1 MGSEMC
7 IRDSVLA
14 VNSYMRGNHGEVDR
28 ASAGKPACSYSPLS
42 SLPERRSSAKVER
55 LPSSAGMGPACRQRD
70 KQQVGEQKHANPAVI
85 PPPGHTSCL
94 PTRWP
99 VSSTSIVAHHTQLPR
114 HFPDLL
120 PYRSHSRQ
128 AAPNEMGRINTHTH
142 TGVRYPPPTLAEK
155 TRSTSCVIHL
165 HRLGDAA

>member
-1 MGSEMC
+1 MLCVPASRQC
-7 IRDSVLA
+7 VLA

-42 SLPERRSSAKVER
+42 SLTERSSFTKAGR
-55 LPSSAGMGPACRQRD
+55 LPSSAGMGPACRRRD
-70 KQQVGEQKHANPAVI
+70 KQQVGEQRHTNPAVS
-85 PPPGHTSCL
+85 PPNHTSCL

-120 PYRSHSRQ
+120 PYRSHPRE
-128 AAPNEMGRINTHTH
+128 AAPEEMTRRHTD
-142 TGVRYPPPTLAEK
+142 
-155 TRSTSCVIHL
+155 TRTQAYDT
-165 HRLGDAA
+165 RLRRWRKKHARHHV